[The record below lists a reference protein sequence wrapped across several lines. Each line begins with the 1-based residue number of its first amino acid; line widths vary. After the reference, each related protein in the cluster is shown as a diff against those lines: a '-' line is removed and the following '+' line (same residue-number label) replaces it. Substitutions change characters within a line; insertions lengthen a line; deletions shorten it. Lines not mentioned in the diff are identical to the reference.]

1 MIPCQTVSNEAWDWL
16 LQASAHPLDA
26 ELRDHLAGCAACSLQ
41 VEEIGRLRAGLGSLA
56 EVAPTGF
63 EGSLQQR
70 LEHLRTTGVDPQAG
84 RFEEDPFLA
93 EAAPPEAL
101 LVERRSPLW
110 WRPLALV
117 ATGAAAVLVLGLV
130 TRWSG
135 QSPAGLPVES
145 AARLAEPTPVVDSLL
160 APGVDPAADPAQTGL
175 LAERPYDEPDSSRDA
190 ARRPEAREKLTP
202 VTVTP

>member
-1 MIPCQTVSNEAWDWL
+1 MISCQTVSNEAWDWL
-16 LQASAHPLDA
+16 LQGSAHPLDCS
-26 ELRDHLAGCAACSLQ
+26 LRDHLSGCAACRQ
-41 VEEIGRLRAGLGSLA
+41 QIEEIGRLRAGLGSLT

-63 EGSLQQR
+63 EASLHQR
-70 LEHLRTTGVDPQAG
+70 LERLRSEGVDPQAG

-93 EAAPPEAL
+93 EAAAPVAL
-101 LVERRSPLW
+101 VVDRRSPLW

-117 ATGAAAVLVLGLV
+117 ATGAVAVLVLGLV

-135 QSPAGLPVES
+135 QTPTGQPVES
-145 AARLAEPTPVVDSLL
+145 AASLTEPAPVVDTL
-160 APGVDPAADPAQTGL
+160 AVPVLDPTTDSARTGL